1 MKNFFE
7 NGFEKIFLPLF
18 LLLGLL
24 LWVGCGPSGGSSEV
38 PSDESSALVSEVP
51 ESAEID
57 RSEPESSAPIDEAS
71 VYYSLALDAGEARAI
86 ITDEGGILLP
96 DGRTVTKEGFLLPD
110 GTLVEEDLHFVLTGD
125 SMGGILTL
133 SDGTQIDD
141 PYYVPYL
148 DTLDTFPP
156 IYYRNT
162 AGDGDDRDMAWVGNN
177 MLRLPDGRIMTP
189 NAADTAYLLR
199 LPDGTETE
207 AEFILPDGTVSGGL
221 ITDDFYSYEPKRSN
235 DGALILRDG
244 TRIIDP
250 SYGTR
255 ISWLV
260 YRGTTDGQR
269 LSKAD

>member
-1 MKNFFE
+1 MKAC
-7 NGFEKIFLPLF
+7 KLSLIVLLAAVCLPL
-18 LLLGLL
+18 
-24 LWVGCGPSGGSSEV
+24 WTGCSPAGGSSEV
-38 PSDESSALVSEVP
+38 PPDESSALVSE
-51 ESAEID
+51 A
-57 RSEPESSAPIDEAS
+57 PESSAPVEEAA
-71 VYYSLALDAGEARAI
+71 VCYSLALDAGEARAT

-96 DGRTVTKEGFLLPD
+96 DGKTVTKEGVLLPD
-110 GTLVEEDLHFVLTGD
+110 ETFVKEDLHFVLTGD
-125 SMGGILTL
+125 SMGGVLTL

-162 AGDGDDRDMAWVGNN
+162 AGDGDDRDMARVGDN

-189 NAADTAYLLR
+189 NADDTAYLLR
-199 LPDGTETE
+199 LPDGTEME
-207 AEFILPDGTVSGGL
+207 AEFILPDGTVAGGL
-221 ITDDFYSYEPKRSN
+221 ITDDFYSYEPKRSK

-250 SYGTR
+250 YYGTR